1 MSTGRDYK
9 KIQQIVLAYQK
20 KLNELEEDRFL
31 ETPPIGGWSYSE
43 VYFHIF
49 DSSILS
55 LKQLRAAITG
65 EGEQKPTAFMVKL
78 ILFLGSLP
86 PGRRYKAPK
95 RLAERLKKISK
106 AEATSLIDD
115 FVQQLEKDT
124 LLLPNANKNL
134 KMPHPRFGYLN
145 PFHWLSFIKIH
156 LNHHLQQ
163 LHRIDQSYLR

>member
-1 MSTGRDYK
+1 MSTGKDYQ

-20 KLNELEEDRFL
+20 KLGELEEDRFL

-55 LKQLRAAITG
+55 LKQMSGSMTG
-65 EGEQKPTAFMVKL
+65 KGEQQPTAFIVKL
-78 ILFLGSLP
+78 ILFMGSLP
-86 PGRRYKAPK
+86 PGRKYKAPK
-95 RLAERLKKISK
+95 RLAERLKKVSK
-106 AEATSLIDD
+106 TEAQALMDE
-115 FVQQLEKDT
+115 FVKQLEKDV
-124 LLLPNANKNL
+124 LLLPNADKNL

-145 PFHWLSFIKIH
+145 AFQWLTFIKIH

>member
-1 MSTGRDYK
+1 MSTGKNYQN
-9 KIQQIVLAYQK
+9 IQQIVLAYQK
-20 KLNELEEDRFL
+20 KLGELEEDRFL

-55 LKQLRAAITG
+55 LKQMSGAMTG
-65 EGEQKPTAFMVKL
+65 KGEQQPTAFIVKL
-78 ILFLGSLP
+78 ILFMGSLP
-86 PGRRYKAPK
+86 PGRKYKAPK

-106 AEATSLIDD
+106 TEALALMDEFIK
-115 FVQQLEKDT
+115 QLEKDV
-124 LLLPNANKNL
+124 LLLPNAAKNL

-145 PFHWLSFIKIH
+145 AFQWLRFIKIH
-156 LNHHLQQ
+156 LSHHLQQ